1 MFVRRLVP
9 LAAVIGAAIGL
20 QGCVATV
27 VGATVG
33 TAVGVTAAAV
43 GTTAKVGGA
52 VIGAA
57 IPDGEIDC
65 EKKKNR
71 KKKECREG

>member
-1 MFVRRLVP
+1 MTLRRVLVLP
-9 LAAVIGAAIGL
+9 VLLGMALGL

-27 VGATVG
+27 VGGTVG
-33 TAVGVTAAAV
+33 AAVGVTAVAV

-57 IPDGEIDC
+57 IPDGEVDC
-65 EKKKNR
+65 GKKKNR

>member
-1 MFVRRLVP
+1 MSLRRLLP
-9 LAAVIGAAIGL
+9 LTTVVVAGIGL

-43 GTTAKVGGA
+43 GATAKVGGA
-52 VIGAA
+52 VVGAA
-57 IPDGEIDC
+57 IPDGEVDC
-65 EKKKNR
+65 DKKKNR
-71 KKKECREG
+71 DKKACRDS

>member
-1 MFVRRLVP
+1 MSPRRLLI
-9 LAAVIGAAIGL
+9 LAALAGAALGL

-57 IPDGEIDC
+57 IPDGDIDC
-65 EKKKNR
+65 GKKKNR
-71 KKKECREG
+71 KKDACDS